1 MDVVEHQDVGVNLK
15 SVALT
20 VMFNSLQVVKPVP
33 VIAKDLLA
41 LIATDNDVVK
51 RPFEFHP
58 RFPGHAGEHIERCAI
73 KSILTP

>member
-1 MDVVEHQDVGVNLK
+1 MNPRGLDRGSHLYLVATIPADVGVNLK

-33 VIAKDLLA
+33 IVPKDLLA

-51 RPFEFHP
+51 R
-58 RFPGHAGEHIERCAI
+58 
-73 KSILTP
+73 